1 MRTHRVATLLAFVAL
16 VGGAA
21 AFSACSST
29 SSQGFAEDAG
39 VDATAPFD
47 APADT
52 APDRGAD
59 AAPPFDAALAV
70 EGGCSAINT
79 ACDIVVQNCP
89 AGQECASAVDGG
101 DAGTACIDVA
111 ATRHLPKG
119 HACCASA
126 PDDPCGPGLH
136 CIGPRTDCSGDA
148 GASGRCAPACCA
160 DDVCGTSDP
169 EGFAGRCDLSIV
181 DGKGNE
187 RFKVCDYDPPCR
199 PFHLLS
205 CPAKFTCVTQDQ
217 YGTSSCI
224 GIYAPTDGGTIP
236 TGYTEGMP
244 CSTSNGCADGL
255 ACLGAGD
262 AGATCQWL
270 CLEPNANPPFDAGAA
285 RDGGPGYGGCPA
297 AEKCQ
302 GTVTGLPL
310 WLLFCTP

>member
-1 MRTHRVATLLAFVAL
+1 MRGQRVATVVACVVL
-16 VGGAA
+16 VGGAG
-21 AFSACSST
+21 AFVACGSVVPR
-29 SSQGFAEDAG
+29 GFVGDAG
-39 VDATAPFD
+39 GDATAAGD
-47 APADT
+47 APVDGM
-52 APDRGAD
+52 PDRVSDGGAG
-59 AAPPFDAALAV
+59 FDGAMAI
-70 EGGCSAINT
+70 EGGCSAINS
-79 ACDIVVQNCP
+79 ACDIVLQNCP
-89 AGQECASAVDGG
+89 SGQECAAAG
-101 DAGTACIDVA
+101 DAGTACIDDV

-126 PDDPCGPGLH
+126 KDDPCGPGLH
-136 CIGPRTDCSGDA
+136 CIGPRNDCTGDA
-148 GASGRCAPACCA
+148 GASGRCTPACCA
-160 DDVCGTSDP
+160 DDVCGKSDP

-181 DGKGNE
+181 DGKGKG

-199 PFHLLS
+199 PFHLQS
-205 CPAKFTCVTQDQ
+205 CPTNFTCVTQDQ

-224 GIYAPTDGGTIP
+224 GIYAPIDGGVIP

-244 CSTSNGCADGL
+244 CDTSNGCADGL

-262 AGATCQWL
+262 AGAACKWL

-302 GTVTGLPL
+302 GTITGMPL